1 MTREERLAILGPEI
15 VAHIHELVAEAPP
28 PPPEVVEKL
37 RRIMTR
43 PGGEIPTSRPAAAS
57 DAHETDGVP
66 RIGR

>member
-15 VAHIHELVAEAPP
+15 VDHIHDLVAEAPP

-43 PGGEIPTSRPAAAS
+43 PGGEIPVPRPAVDS
-57 DAHETDGVP
+57 DAPADGNRP
-66 RIGR
+66 